1 MALRPVEP
9 GLRKMYVNDSHEVVR
24 VELRVPAG
32 AFLEV
37 DDDTAAQFPPSI
49 KDAAVV
55 EARDAAR
62 GKAAAKAE
70 KKAAKED
77 AAEAESEG

>member
-1 MALRPVEP
+1 
-9 GLRKMYVNDSHEVVR
+9 MYVNDSHEVVR

-32 AFLEV
+32 AILEV

-62 GKAAAKAE
+62 GKAE
-70 KKAAKED
+70 KKAAKEE